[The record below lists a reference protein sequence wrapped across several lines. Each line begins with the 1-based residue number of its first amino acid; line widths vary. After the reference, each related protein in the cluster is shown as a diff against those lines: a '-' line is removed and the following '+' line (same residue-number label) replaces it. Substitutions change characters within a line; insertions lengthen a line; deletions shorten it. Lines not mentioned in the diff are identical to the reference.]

1 MIRSIFI
8 LTFISFTSFTSFSQN
23 DNSYKK
29 ALKKFMDTQGTFKL
43 LDIQVDM
50 LFKQFNL
57 DVILNEKEI
66 EELRG
71 GMYEDLLNIYTPIY
85 KKNFSEE
92 ELNEMTMF
100 FESGIGKKFVEKS
113 PEMLQEVMP
122 ETTKW
127 GMGLG
132 LKVQEL
138 IQKKRNN

>member
-8 LTFISFTSFTSFSQN
+8 LTFISFTSFSQN
-23 DNSYKK
+23 DKSYEK

-57 DVILNEKEI
+57 DVILNEEEI
-66 EELRG
+66 EELRD
-71 GMYEDLLNIYTPIY
+71 GMYEDLLKIYTPIY

-100 FESGIGKKFVEKS
+100 FKSGIGKKFVEKS

-138 IQKKRNN
+138 IEKKRNN

>member
-8 LTFISFTSFTSFSQN
+8 LTFISFTSFSQN
-23 DNSYKK
+23 DKSYEK

-57 DVILNEKEI
+57 DVILNEEEI
-66 EELRG
+66 EKLRD
-71 GMYEDLLNIYTPIY
+71 GMYEDLLKIYTPIY

>member
-8 LTFISFTSFTSFSQN
+8 LTFISFTSFSQN
-23 DNSYKK
+23 DKSYEK

-57 DVILNEKEI
+57 DVILNEEEI

-71 GMYEDLLNIYTPIY
+71 GMYEDLLKIYTPIY

-92 ELNEMTMF
+92 ELNEMSMF

-122 ETTKW
+122 ETSKW
-127 GMGLG
+127 
-132 LKVQEL
+132 
-138 IQKKRNN
+138 

>member
-8 LTFISFTSFTSFSQN
+8 LTFISFTSFSQN
-23 DNSYKK
+23 DKSYEK

-57 DVILNEKEI
+57 DVILNEEEI

-71 GMYEDLLNIYTPIY
+71 GMYEDLLKIYTPIY

-92 ELNEMTMF
+92 ELNEMTIF
-100 FESGIGKKFVEKS
+100 FESGIGDRKS
-113 PEMLQEVMP
+113 V
-122 ETTKW
+122 
-127 GMGLG
+127 
-132 LKVQEL
+132 V
-138 IQKKRNN
+138 

>member
-8 LTFISFTSFTSFSQN
+8 LTFISFTSFSQN
-23 DNSYKK
+23 DKSYEK

-57 DVILNEKEI
+57 DVILNEEEI

-71 GMYEDLLNIYTPIY
+71 GMYEDLLKIYTPIY

-122 ETTKW
+122 ETTKL

>member
-8 LTFISFTSFTSFSQN
+8 LTFISFTSFSQN
-23 DNSYKK
+23 DKSYEK
-29 ALKKFMDTQGTFKL
+29 ALKMFMDTQGTFKL

-57 DVILNEKEI
+57 DVILNEEEI

-71 GMYEDLLNIYTPIY
+71 GMYEDLLKIYTPIY
-85 KKNFSEE
+85 KKKFSEE
-92 ELNEMTMF
+92 ELN
-100 FESGIGKKFVEKS
+100 
-113 PEMLQEVMP
+113 EMLQEVMP

-127 GMGLG
+127 GMELG

-138 IQKKRNN
+138 IQNKRNN

>member
-1 MIRSIFI
+1 MIRLIFI
-8 LTFISFTSFTSFSQN
+8 FTFISFTSFSQN
-23 DNSYKK
+23 DKSYEK
-29 ALKKFMDTQGTFKL
+29 ALNKFMDTQGTFKL

-57 DVILNEKEI
+57 DVILNKEEI

-71 GMYEDLLNIYTPIY
+71 EMYDDLLKIYTPIY

>member
-8 LTFISFTSFTSFSQN
+8 LTFISFTSFSQN
-23 DNSYKK
+23 DKSYEK

-57 DVILNEKEI
+57 DVILNEEEI

-71 GMYEDLLNIYTPIY
+71 GMYEDLLKIYTPIY

-100 FESGIGKKFVEKS
+100 FKSGIGKKFVEKS

>member
-1 MIRSIFI
+1 MIRLIFI
-8 LTFISFTSFTSFSQN
+8 FTFISFTSFSQN
-23 DNSYKK
+23 DKSYEK

-57 DVILNEKEI
+57 DVILNKEEI

-71 GMYEDLLNIYTPIY
+71 EMYEDLLKIYTPIY

-92 ELNEMTMF
+92 ELNEMTIF

-132 LKVQEL
+132 LKIQEL
-138 IQKKRNN
+138 IQNKRNN

>member
-8 LTFISFTSFTSFSQN
+8 LIFISFTSFSQN
-23 DNSYKK
+23 DKSYEK

-43 LDIQVDM
+43 LDIQVDV

-57 DVILNEKEI
+57 DVILNKEEI

-71 GMYEDLLNIYTPIY
+71 GMYEDLLKIYTPIY

-132 LKVQEL
+132 LKIQEL

>member
-8 LTFISFTSFTSFSQN
+8 LTFISFTSFSQN
-23 DNSYKK
+23 DKSYEK
-29 ALKKFMDTQGTFKL
+29 ALNKFMDTQGTFKL

-57 DVILNEKEI
+57 DVILNKEEI

-71 GMYEDLLNIYTPIY
+71 EMYDDLLKIYTPIY

>member
-8 LTFISFTSFTSFSQN
+8 LTFISFTSFSQN
-23 DNSYKK
+23 DKSYEK

-57 DVILNEKEI
+57 DVILNKEEI

-71 GMYEDLLNIYTPIY
+71 GMYEDLLKIYTPIY

-92 ELNEMTMF
+92 ELNEMTIF

-113 PEMLQEVMP
+113 PEMLEVMP

>member
-8 LTFISFTSFTSFSQN
+8 LTFISFTSFSQN
-23 DNSYKK
+23 DKSYEK

-57 DVILNEKEI
+57 DVILNEEEI

-71 GMYEDLLNIYTPIY
+71 GMYEDLLKIYTPIY

-113 PEMLQEVMP
+113 PEMLQEAMP

-138 IQKKRNN
+138 IQNKRNN

>member
-8 LTFISFTSFTSFSQN
+8 FTFISFTSFSQN
-23 DNSYKK
+23 DKSYEK

-57 DVILNEKEI
+57 DVILNEEEI

-71 GMYEDLLNIYTPIY
+71 GMYEDLLKIYTPIY
-85 KKNFSEE
+85 KKNFTEE

-113 PEMLQEVMP
+113 PEMLQEAMP

-138 IQKKRNN
+138 IQNKRNN

>member
-8 LTFISFTSFTSFSQN
+8 LTFISFTSFSQN
-23 DNSYKK
+23 DKSYEK

-57 DVILNEKEI
+57 DVILNEEEI

-71 GMYEDLLNIYTPIY
+71 GMYEDLLKIYTPIY

-92 ELNEMTMF
+92 E
-100 FESGIGKKFVEKS
+100 
-113 PEMLQEVMP
+113 
-122 ETTKW
+122 
-127 GMGLG
+127 
-132 LKVQEL
+132 
-138 IQKKRNN
+138 

>member
-8 LTFISFTSFTSFSQN
+8 LTFISFTSFSQN
-23 DNSYKK
+23 DKSYEK

-57 DVILNEKEI
+57 DVILNEEEI

-71 GMYEDLLNIYTPIY
+71 GMYEDLLKIYTPIY
-85 KKNFSEE
+85 KKNFTEE

-113 PEMLQEVMP
+113 PEMLQEAMP

-138 IQKKRNN
+138 IQNKRNN